1 MPNREKGVESVVCP
15 TCGNELVV
23 SEQLDG
29 GVAAETCT
37 TCHPAEAQEQPQVET
52 AAAVPAPRE
61 RGTQVSNEEKSDG

>member
-29 GVAAETCT
+29 GVAAETCA
-37 TCHPAEAQEQPQVET
+37 TCYPAEAQDQPQVET
-52 AAAVPAPRE
+52 ASAVPAPRE
-61 RGTQVSNEEKSDG
+61 RGTRVSEEKSNG